1 MQGPARGTGT
11 LTRVQGS
18 TVGMLLRRD
27 RAMIAVLIMLD
38 VAFHAG
44 RAGTVSAADIAERA
58 GLARRGIEPLLQSLS
73 RSALLESVR
82 GPRGGYRLGRPRRD
96 IRLSEVVEVAVSDD
110 AAGEDGPMGTLF
122 AKVVEPCWRQLD
134 EALQE
139 QLQALTL
146 DDLVR
151 RAEGAGLRRPL
162 AEPISFSI

>member
-1 MQGPARGTGT
+1 
-11 LTRVQGS
+11 
-18 TVGMLLRRD
+18 MLLRRD
-27 RAMIAVLIMLD
+27 RAMVAVLIMLD

-58 GLARRGIEPLLQSLS
+58 GLARRGIEPLLQTLS

-96 IRLSEVVEVAVSDD
+96 IRLADIVEVAVSEDSS
-110 AAGEDGPMGTLF
+110 AADDGPEGELF
-122 AKVVEPCWRQLD
+122 ARVVDPVWTALD
-134 EALQE
+134 DRLREN
-139 QLQALTL
+139 LQAKTL

-151 RAEGAGLRRPL
+151 QAEAAGLARPL

>member
-1 MQGPARGTGT
+1 
-11 LTRVQGS
+11 
-18 TVGMLLRRD
+18 MLLRRD
-27 RAMIAVLIMLD
+27 RAMVAVLIMLD

-58 GLARRGIEPLLQSLS
+58 GLARRGIEPLLQTLS

-96 IRLSEVVEVAVSDD
+96 IRLSDVTRVAVSDD
-110 AAGEDGPMGTLF
+110 AGFDDGPIGELF
-122 AKVVEPCWRQLD
+122 GRVVEPAWRQLD
-134 EALQE
+134 DGLNS
-139 QLQALTL
+139 QLHELTL